1 MTDEELQEMFRR
13 RTFLR
18 GMYGRNPG
26 AMRPDP
32 SAPIALPPTTPR
44 IPLPGRPMQAPM
56 PQPGGQEMFRRRM
69 LLQGAKPIQASLRDA
84 AMGFAGPAGMA
95 GRAAGVG
102 FAAFLQKYPSV
113 GRLFGR

>member
-1 MTDEELQEMFRR
+1 MHDQSLQDRYR
-13 RTFLR
+13 HRTFLR

-32 SAPIALPPTTPR
+32 SAPIALPPRQVTPSM
-44 IPLPGRPMQAPM
+44 PQPGRPMPAPM
-56 PQPGGQEMFRRRM
+56 PQMPQPASPYGSR
-69 LLQGAKPIQASLRDA
+69 PIQASLRDA

>member
-1 MTDEELQEMFRR
+1 MHDQSLQEMYRH

-32 SAPIALPPTTPR
+32 SAPIALPPRQVTPR
-44 IPLPGRPMQAPM
+44 MPQPGRPMPAPMPQM
-56 PQPGGQEMFRRRM
+56 PQPGGQQRSR
-69 LLQGAKPIQASLRDA
+69 PIQASMEYLSY
-84 AMGFAGPAGMA
+84 GGPA
-95 GRAAGVG
+95 AAGFG
-102 FAAFLQKYPSV
+102 AFLQKYPLV

>member
-1 MTDEELQEMFRR
+1 MHDQSLQEMYRH

-44 IPLPGRPMQAPM
+44 MPQPGRPMQAPM
-56 PQPGGQEMFRRRM
+56 PPMPQPATPYGSR
-69 LLQGAKPIQASLRDA
+69 PIQASLRDA

>member
-1 MTDEELQEMFRR
+1 MHDQSLQEMYRH

-18 GMYGRNPG
+18 GMDGRNPG

-32 SAPIALPPTTPR
+32 SAPIALPPRRLPAHLGPPR
-44 IPLPGRPMQAPM
+44 LLPPLGRPLPAPM
-56 PQPGGQEMFRRRM
+56 PQPGGQ
-69 LLQGAKPIQASLRDA
+69 QGARPIQASLRDV